1 MASENNQQEKIQ
13 KSLNG
18 LSLNHVGCF
27 PLTLLNRKETI
38 GETLSHF
45 RLEDT
50 WNTNKNILDRTT
62 HLYRVSKGDLEPIR
76 ECLIRN
82 SDFVHVEIIHK
93 SSCLGLPYQ
102 IYAKHISGY
111 ELYFDGLS
119 YLACKTIK
127 QQSIALHEIQELA
140 GYPQRADNV
149 LFSLEESIS
158 DLLPDMP
165 EHSYTMYSFYAA
177 DVNDWNS
184 LGIKNSGDAQLR
196 LLVNDENIVTITA
209 LVYSEAGKL
218 YPLYVGDTKII
229 REMNSH
235 DLFFS
240 SEYRRFSEHIDHV
253 RVDVSSALEAISIS
267 MRDVTDSIFYFYKKH
282 KSWIGAKCGINNVHR
297 IRKGLYK
304 YNLFIKSLDEVI
316 NERWASRN
324 VPKQIWLENEEMD
337 DQWLNSHW
345 QLNFFQG
352 KLENGKI
359 LDLEEQPIKPGYSS
373 TAMELKQKITLLREE
388 VDKILG
394 DGRDLLSAI
403 QAEFSMYAV
412 WLAISALLVSITIG
426 LAAVIAA

>member
-1 MASENNQQEKIQ
+1 MVSENNKQEQ
-13 KSLNG
+13 NHKSLND

-38 GETLSHF
+38 EETLSHF

-50 WNTNKNILDRTT
+50 WNTNKNILDRTS
-62 HLYRVSKGDLEPIR
+62 HLYRVSQGDLEPIR
-76 ECLIRN
+76 ERLIQN
-82 SDFVHVEIIHK
+82 SDFVHVEVIHK

-102 IYAKHISGY
+102 IYAKHVSGY

-127 QQSIALHEIQELA
+127 QQSISLNEIPELA

-149 LFSLEESIS
+149 LFPLEESMR

-165 EHSYTMYSFYAA
+165 KHAYTMYSFYAA
-177 DVNDWNS
+177 DVNDWKS
-184 LGIKNSGDAQLR
+184 LGIQNSGDAQLR
-196 LLVNDENIVTITA
+196 LLVNDENIITITA
-209 LVYSEAGKL
+209 LVYSEVGKL

-240 SEYRRFSEHIDHV
+240 SEYRRFSDHVDHV
-253 RVDVSSALEAISIS
+253 RGNISNALEAISIS
-267 MRDVTDSIFYFYKKH
+267 MRDVTDPIFHFYKKH
-282 KSWIGAKCGINNVHR
+282 KSWLAAKSGINSVHQ
-297 IRKGLYK
+297 IRKGLHK

-324 VPKQIWLENEEMD
+324 APKQIWLEDEEMD

-352 KLENGKI
+352 KLEDGKI
-359 LDLEEQPIKPGYSS
+359 IDLEERPIKPGYSS
-373 TAMELKQKITLLREE
+373 TAMELKQKVTLLCNEA
-388 VDKILG
+388 DKTLD

-412 WLAISALLVSITIG
+412 WLAISALFVSIAIG
-426 LAAVIAA
+426 IVAIIAA

>member
-1 MASENNQQEKIQ
+1 MTSENNQQEKIH
-13 KSLNG
+13 KSLNN

-27 PLTLLNRKETI
+27 PVTLINRKETVE
-38 GETLSHF
+38 ETLSHF

-82 SDFVHVEIIHK
+82 TDFVHVEIIHK

-102 IYAKHISGY
+102 VYAKHVSGY
-111 ELYFDGLS
+111 ALYFDGLS

-127 QQSIALHEIQELA
+127 QQDIALHEIQELT
-140 GYPQRADNV
+140 GYPERADNV
-149 LFSLEESIS
+149 LFSLENSIS
-158 DLLPDMP
+158 NLLPDMP
-165 EHSYTMYSFYAA
+165 EHSYTMYTFYAA

-184 LGIKNSGDAQLR
+184 LSINNSGDAQLR

-209 LVYSEAGKL
+209 LVYSKVGKL
-218 YPLYVGDTKII
+218 YPLYVGNTKII

-240 SEYRRFSEHIDHV
+240 SEYRRFSEHVDHV

-304 YNLFIKSLDEVI
+304 YNLFINSLEEVI
-316 NERWASRN
+316 DERWASLN
-324 VPKQIWLENEEMD
+324 APTQIWLENEEMD
-337 DQWLNSHW
+337 DQLLNSHW

-359 LDLEEQPIKPGYSS
+359 LELEEQPIKSGYSS

-388 VDKILG
+388 VDKTLE

-412 WLAISALLVSITIG
+412 WLAISALFVSITIG
-426 LAAVIAA
+426 LAAVIIA